1 MIRKEENIG
10 DARTI
15 FYVVENGEVN
25 VSKII
30 SELSSIGC
38 KGDELGEAY
47 KKLMSDDKGYIYENK
62 ETNTKLL
69 VIDERS
75 FKRYCNGN
83 PFVPLFWAFLMMRM
97 FDADPYRDFI
107 QDLKKGGEEVN

>member
-69 VIDERS
+69 VIDERDFNVRNDTS
-75 FKRYCNGN
+75 
-83 PFVPLFWAFLMMRM
+83 PFVTLLWTFFAVRFFDPNPCDRFLR
-97 FDADPYRDFI
+97 
-107 QDLKKGGEEVN
+107 QLKEGGEEIK